1 MTFALSSIGGIIA
14 ALVLFIILKRV
25 IGIVFRVILAGVLL
39 LAIVI
44 GGWWWSRSGNSPTT
58 NANDSNAHP
67 QQTQPARK
75 KR

>member
-1 MTFALSSIGGIIA
+1 MTFALSSIGGIVA

-25 IGIVFRVILAGVLL
+25 IGLVFRVILAGVLL

-44 GGWWWSRSGNSPTT
+44 GAWWWSRPSSPST
-58 NANDSNAHP
+58 ANDGNARP

>member
-25 IGIVFRVILAGVLL
+25 IGLVFRVILAGVLL

-44 GGWWWSRSGNSPTT
+44 GAWWWSRPSSTSTGNDN
-58 NANDSNAHP
+58 NARP
-67 QQTQPARK
+67 QQTQPARRK
-75 KR
+75 H

>member
-14 ALVLFIILKRV
+14 ALVLFMLLKRV
-25 IGIVFRVILAGVLL
+25 IGLVFRVILAGVLL

-44 GGWWWSRSGNSPTT
+44 GAWFWSRPGSSSAAGNNNSR
-58 NANDSNAHP
+58 P
-67 QQTQPARK
+67 QQTQPTRK

>member
-44 GGWWWSRSGNSPTT
+44 GGWWWSRSDSSTT
-58 NANDSNAHP
+58 VNDNKAHP
-67 QQTQPARK
+67 QPTQPAKK